1 MTKKEIAQDFL
12 LLASR
17 GEAEKAFRLYVGNNF
32 KHHNAY
38 FKGDAQT
45 LMKAMDENAVKNP
58 NKIFEI
64 IKILEEGDLAA
75 TYSRVQ
81 MTQDNLI
88 IAVTHIFRFENN
100 KVAELW
106 DIGQAAP
113 ANPINE
119 NGMF

>member
-12 LLASR
+12 QLSSR
-17 GEAEKAFRLYVGNNF
+17 GEAEKAFRLYVGPNF
-32 KHHNAY
+32 RHHNAY

-58 NKIFEI
+58 NKIFETKI
-64 IKILEEGDLAA
+64 ILEEGDFVS

-81 MTQDNLI
+81 LTQGDLI
-88 IAVTHIFRFENN
+88 IAVSHIFRFENN
-100 KVAELW
+100 KIAELW

-113 ANPINE
+113 ANPVNE